1 MGVSALIALAS
12 ALYVYGG
19 GRGEAQVVVE
29 GDGAQWVFPLDA
41 EETVRVRGPLGET
54 VVAVHGGQARVLASP
69 CDNQTCVAA
78 GEIHSH
84 GQWVACLPNAVFL
97 RIEGKTRE
105 DELDGSTW

>member
-69 CDNQTCVAA
+69 CENQTCVAA